1 MARWQTLNSYAVDP
15 SGSTWTA
22 QPNTTTDSKQPPWS
36 NLTFA
41 IPAPA
46 SSSHEVA
53 FIDSRN
59 STANVQTT
67 GFTQFGAFIFVDNNA
82 TGVESLWYALPSG
95 TDGVWTL
102 NWNDA
107 TDKRTDKVVLTLRD
121 IKPTNQA

>member
-1 MARWQTLNSYAVDP
+1 
-15 SGSTWTA
+15 
-22 QPNTTTDSKQPPWS
+22 
-36 NLTFA
+36 LTFA